1 MKQFRL
7 LLGLDFEEKRS
18 LSEIQ
23 DELFTLAESGE
34 GEDRA
39 MDASCERLDNV
50 MAHLDGAKEIRCE
63 FIEKSPRCRHLLSRI

>member
-1 MKQFRL
+1 MKQFRAAARA
-7 LLGLDFEEKRS
+7 DFEEKRS

-39 MDASCERLDNV
+39 KWMLLCERLDNV
-50 MAHLDGAKEIRCE
+50 MAHLDGAKEIRCVN
-63 FIEKSPRCRHLLSRI
+63 SLRNL

>member
-1 MKQFRL
+1 MKQFRAAARA
-7 LLGLDFEEKRS
+7 DFEEKRS

-39 MDASCERLDNV
+39 KWMLLCERLDNV
-50 MAHLDGAKEIRCE
+50 MAHPMAPKRSAANSLRN
-63 FIEKSPRCRHLLSRI
+63 L